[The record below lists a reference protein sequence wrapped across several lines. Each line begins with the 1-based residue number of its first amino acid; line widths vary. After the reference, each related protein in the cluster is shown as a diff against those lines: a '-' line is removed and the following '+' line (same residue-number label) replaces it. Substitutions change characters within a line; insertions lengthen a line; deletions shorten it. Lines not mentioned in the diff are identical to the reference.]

1 MKLFILSSLL
11 LSLAAYGTTTYSPND
26 GSSPPGNFSSKVEEG
41 ANPTDNT
48 KKVIKTTTIKT
59 EEVKKNTESG
69 TGAANKPVIDSDPND
84 EPYTV
89 GPLPDPEEMVPE
101 GMKGKSASDQQSIE
115 AQEEEDKVDYST
127 TPESR
132 TTTPLGPNKR

>member
-41 ANPTDNT
+41 ANPTDT

-59 EEVKKNTESG
+59 EEVKKSTESG

-101 GMKGKSASDQQSIE
+101 GMKGKSASDQESME
-115 AQEEEDKVDYST
+115 AQEEEEKVDYST